1 MYLHI
6 SMRVELLASETQ
18 IYNFG
23 LVFTLI
29 RCLLLLILSFKK
41 HHSSTTE
48 LGWSIIGLLIL
59 LLSRWELAYVL
70 LLLMLLMLLLLLL
83 RCQLGFVDFKL
94 RFGQVCIMMA
104 LRLWVFVRGL
114 IACWTTFIHV
124 HGRLFF
130 VGGWHYVIIVVVVR
144 AGQHGLV
151 DWLARVLARPL
162 IISRSV
168 IVRWLHFHL
177 RLLLLWE

>member
-1 MYLHI
+1 
-6 SMRVELLASETQ
+6 MRVELLASEAQ

-29 RCLLLLILSFKK
+29 RCLLILSFEK
-41 HHSSTTE
+41 HHSCTAE
-48 LGWSIIGLLIL
+48 LGCSIIGLLIL
-59 LLSRWELAYVL
+59 LLSRWELAHVL
-70 LLLMLLMLLLLLL
+70 LLLLLLVLLL
-83 RCQLGFVDFKL
+83 RCQLVLVHFKL
-94 RFGQVCIMMA
+94 RFGLVCMMA
-104 LRLWVFVRGL
+104 LKLWIFVRSL

-124 HGRLFF
+124 HGRFFF
-130 VGGWHYVIIVVVVR
+130 VGRRHYVITIVVVVVR

-151 DWLARVLARPL
+151 NWLARVLARPL

-177 RLLLLWE
+177 RLLLLWV